1 LTPTNLDCM
10 IQKVARSK
18 EFDPREALK
27 AAVDVFW
34 RKGYEKTSLDDL
46 MAGMNVGRQSLYD
59 TFGDKR
65 TLYLSALDEY
75 RNTTQEAMRRL
86 FGAGHPVGECFSA
99 ILFGICNESRA
110 DHERGCL
117 LLSANLE
124 RKVGDKDIAA
134 LVRRNQAEVELIF
147 EQALRAAQE
156 TGHLAPE
163 KDPAALASFL
173 LATIQGM
180 RQAARAASD
189 RTALERIAR
198 VALSTLD

>member
-1 LTPTNLDCM
+1 
-10 IQKVARSK
+10 VARSK
-18 EFDPREALK
+18 EFDPQQALR

-34 RKGYEKTSLDDL
+34 RNGYAKTSLDDL

-65 TLYLSALDEY
+65 TLYLSALGEY
-75 RNTTQEAMRRL
+75 RDATQAAMRRL
-86 FGAGHPVGECFSA
+86 FDSGHPVRDCFA
-99 ILFGICNESRA
+99 ALLLGICNESRA

-124 RKVGDKDIAA
+124 RNADDKDIAA
-134 LVRRNQAEVELIF
+134 LVRSNQAEVEVIF
-147 EQALRAAQE
+147 ENALRRAHQ
-156 TGHLAPE
+156 TGELAPE
-163 KDPAALASFL
+163 KDPAALSSFM

-180 RQAARAASD
+180 RQAARAASN
-189 RTALERIAR
+189 RAALERTAR